1 MKPLR
6 IVHTESS
13 LGWGGQ
19 EMRILSEAQG
29 MIRRGHDVTLYC
41 PPQARI
47 HAEAP
52 NWGVPALGLPI
63 ERKRPRDDIRSATGR
78 IGDDPAYRLVWISA
92 LRVCA

>member
-1 MKPLR
+1 MRPLR

-29 MIRRGHDVTLYC
+29 MIRRGHDVKLLC

-47 HAEAP
+47 RAEAV
-52 NWGVPALGLPI
+52 NWGVPAISLPI
-63 ERKRPRDDIRSATGR
+63 DRKRPVGLGALHHWFTSNTSDIIKIGR
-78 IGDDPAYRLVWISA
+78 AHV
-92 LRVCA
+92 